1 MQITFNT
8 SKNILRNIEIS
19 IFNLHAISF
28 EVFLACKIMQI
39 FQNNQKKKC
48 FEVLRPEMQRSTM
61 QREERSTI

>member
-8 SKNILRNIEIS
+8 FKNILRNIEVWRKS

-39 FQNNQKKKC
+39 CRNSQKS

-61 QREERSTI
+61 